1 MPDSAWGLPLATMR
15 PRPWRVRDKLLGD
28 PTERGPRPLIMGI
41 LNVTPDSFFD
51 GGKYAAA
58 GGSIL
63 DAAVERCETLLREG
77 ADIIDVGGESTRPGA
92 ASVTPD
98 EEAARV
104 IPVITEIVRR
114 FGCTVSVDT
123 MKSTVARA
131 ALDAGA
137 AILNDVSA
145 MTVDPMMLELP
156 QAYGAGVVLNHMLGN
171 PRTMQRNPN
180 YCDVVGEVRDYLM
193 ARVRLLAAMGI
204 QADRIAVDPGIGFGK
219 WPEHNYALIEHLE
232 DLDAIGCPVLLGHS
246 RKSFIGAIP
255 GLENSDRLHPS
266 VAVAVY
272 AALKGASILR
282 VHDVGPV
289 VEALRTIEAVRA
301 FVPQAC

>member
-1 MPDSAWGLPLATMR
+1 MPDSVWGLPLATMR
-15 PRPWRVRDKLLGD
+15 PRPWRVRDKVLGD
-28 PTERGPRPLIMGI
+28 PSTGRARPLVMGI

-51 GGKYAAA
+51 GGKYP
-58 GGSIL
+58 L
-63 DAAVERCETLLREG
+63 TDAAVERCEAILREG

-92 ASVTPD
+92 ASVAASD
-98 EEAARV
+98 EAARV
-104 IPVITEIVRR
+104 IPVIDAIVRR
-114 FGCTVSVDT
+114 FDCVVSIDT
-123 MKSTVARA
+123 MKSSVARA
-131 ALDAGA
+131 ALDVGA
-137 AILNDVSA
+137 SIINDVSA
-145 MTVDPMMLELP
+145 MTVDPMMLEVP
-156 QAYGAGVVLNHMLGN
+156 QSYGAGIVLNHMLGN
-171 PRTMQRNPN
+171 PRTMQRNPA

-193 ARVRLLAAMGI
+193 ARVRMMAAMGI

-246 RKSFIGAIP
+246 RKSFIGATP

-272 AALKGASILR
+272 AALKGVSILR

-289 VEALRTIEAVRA
+289 VEALRMIEVVRTGTTHKR
-301 FVPQAC
+301 